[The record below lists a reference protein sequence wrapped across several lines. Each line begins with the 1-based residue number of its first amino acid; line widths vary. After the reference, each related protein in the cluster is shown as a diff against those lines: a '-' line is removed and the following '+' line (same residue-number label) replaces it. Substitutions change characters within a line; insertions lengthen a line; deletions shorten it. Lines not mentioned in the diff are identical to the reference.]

1 MKKYYI
7 PFVVSAEVNYLYL
20 FDFYNLAEFNP
31 DTGNFDKIQY
41 NSIKELPGRLG
52 FSSSTLNRILTNEHY
67 TDFLK
72 LNKQSKTLFIQNDFK
87 NGLKR
92 PFVVLTDKEVAE
104 LKKLGDN
111 LLIRYFL
118 YIKFYCGYSSE
129 P

>member
-7 PFVVSAEVNYLYL
+7 PFVVAAEVNYLYL
-20 FDFYNLAEFNP
+20 FSLYDLAEYNP
-31 DTGNFDKIQY
+31 DTGNFDTIHY
-41 NSIKELPGRLG
+41 NSIKELAERLEV
-52 FSSSTLNRILTNEHY
+52 SSSTLNRILSNDHY

-111 LLIRYFL
+111 LLIRYYL
-118 YIKFYCGYSSE
+118 YIKFYCGYSPE